1 MSEAFVETPEIQ
13 KRFYEEYT
21 VPMIRKGR
29 LTTFVAG
36 ILTFLPP
43 LYLWLGMGIKPEWD
57 YILAGWGIIASSYL
71 LIYVFEPIGF
81 YPEMGLSGIYIGYL
95 AGNIPPVRLPA
106 MLSARAATGCEAG
119 TKRGELVGVIAIGM
133 SVFVNLAFVTLA
145 ALLGAAILE
154 VLPKFVMDA
163 FSFTLPAILGG
174 VMAQYWKR
182 SKVFTP
188 LILIICLLLQKAPI
202 PGITKFPGAII
213 IAAILGYVFYRINKG
228 KKA

>member
-1 MSEAFVETPEIQ
+1 MSEAIIETPEMQ

-29 LTTFVAG
+29 LTTLIAG
-36 ILTFLPP
+36 ILTLLPP

-57 YILAGWGIIASSYL
+57 YILAGWGIIGSSYL

-145 ALLGAAILE
+145 AIVGAAILE
-154 VLPKFVMDA
+154 VLPKFVMDS
-163 FSFTLPAILGG
+163 FGFTLPAILGG

-188 LILIICLLLQKAPI
+188 LIFIICCIISKSPL
-202 PGITKFPGAII
+202 PGIAKFPGAIVT
-213 IAAILGYVFYRINKG
+213 AGVLGYIFYKMSKNK
-228 KKA
+228 